1 MSELRVNRIIPRD
14 GLPVG
19 ASGGGIIQVVQSVET
34 GTATMTGGG
43 TPLSVMSASI
53 TLTSSSSKVL
63 VLVDMN
69 VGSSNGYNTSIYLY
83 RAGTKVYFGDA
94 ATNRPS
100 VSKTANI
107 YGSAATTYMQIPVQ
121 IHYLDSPGVSPGTSV
136 TYDVRIAS
144 YGSVGASFNRSWG
157 DQNDPTN
164 SQFDG
169 RNASSVTLME
179 VSV

>member
-121 IHYLDSPGVSPGTSV
+121 IHYLDSPGVARELLLLMMLELLRMEV
-136 TYDVRIAS
+136 LE
-144 YGSVGASFNRSWG
+144 ASFNRSWS
-157 DQNDPTN
+157 DQNDATN
-164 SQFDG
+164 SQYDG

>member
-19 ASGGGIIQVVQSVET
+19 ASGGGIIQVVQSIET
-34 GTATMTGGG
+34 GTATMTGGS

-53 TLTSSSSKVL
+53 TPSSSSSKVL

-69 VGSSNGYNTSIYLY
+69 VGSSNGYNTTIRLY
-83 RAGTKVYFGDA
+83 RGGTQIYFGDP

-100 VSKTANI
+100 VSKTANV
-107 YGSAATTYMQIPVQ
+107 YTASATTYMQIPVQ
-121 IHYLDSPGVSPGTSV
+121 INYLDSPGVSPGTSV

-144 YGSVGASFNRSWG
+144 Y
-157 DQNDPTN
+157 
-164 SQFDG
+164 
-169 RNASSVTLME
+169 
-179 VSV
+179 

>member
-94 ATNRPS
+94 
-100 VSKTANI
+100 
-107 YGSAATTYMQIPVQ
+107 G
-121 IHYLDSPGVSPGTSV
+121 HE
-136 TYDVRIAS
+136 
-144 YGSVGASFNRSWG
+144 
-157 DQNDPTN
+157 
-164 SQFDG
+164 
-169 RNASSVTLME
+169 SS
-179 VSV
+179 